1 MTMRIIRV
9 GWVLEQFKLK
19 HMGKYDYEDHQ
30 GWMGLGMVKAEA
42 HQASILNYN
51 IRWVLKWGA

>member
-1 MTMRIIRV
+1 MASIGT
-9 GWVLEQFKLK
+9 GWVLEWLKQK
-19 HMGKYDYEDHQ
+19 HMGKYDCEDRQ